1 MHERSLGAGWPGAQG
16 HMTRHEFAGTS
27 DDGGPC
33 CMPTSKIAERVLDF
47 LNEINNTATIFS
59 QAIVTCRIAIIFTF
73 LAAKRLA
80 RPTHTASPRGP
91 VPALRA
97 APTVAPQ
104 NCFPTYD
111 PMLKKMFAAVLMTL
125 STAAIAVP
133 FGSQSILVVED
144 GTGKVLLE
152 KNSNVV
158 VPIASLTKLMTA
170 MVVLDS
176 KANMQ
181 EEISI
186 DREDVDTLKHSTSR
200 VPVGATLSRHDVLQL
215 ALMSS
220 DNRAAASLART
231 YPGGPT
237 AFAVAVN
244 AKIKALG
251 MRQTVIEEP
260 TGLSPNNQSTAADL
274 VKMAVAASR
283 YPEISRI
290 TTDSKDVIQI
300 KGRDVEYHNTNRLVG
315 AKGWDIGLSKTGY
328 TNEAGRCLIMRIKSA
343 GKFATMILLN
353 ARANSVRAMDAV
365 NIRRM
370 LAAENGIEEPKVMR
384 ASVSRHK
391 KAPAKPSK
399 RRRAR

>member
-1 MHERSLGAGWPGAQG
+1 MSRLRAWSCSAG
-16 HMTRHEFAGTS
+16 
-27 DDGGPC
+27 D
-33 CMPTSKIAERVLDF
+33 I
-47 LNEINNTATIFS
+47 
-59 QAIVTCRIAIIFTF
+59 
-73 LAAKRLA
+73 
-80 RPTHTASPRGP
+80 
-91 VPALRA
+91 LRA
-97 APTVAPQ
+97 APSLGAPKLLSQ
-104 NCFPTYD
+104 THS
-111 PMLKKMFAAVLMTL
+111 MHKKMFAAVLMTL

-152 KNSNVV
+152 KNANVV

-181 EEISI
+181 EEILI

-200 VPVGATLSRHDVLQL
+200 VPVGATLTRHDVLQL

-290 TTDSKDVIQI
+290 TTDSKDIIQI

-315 AKGWDIGLSKTGY
+315 AKGWDIGLSKTGF

-370 LAAENGIEEPKVMR
+370 LAAENGIEEPKVVRASASPVMR
-384 ASVSRHK
+384 ASAGKAVRASASRHK

-399 RRRAR
+399 RRRAK